1 MQKWYLR
8 TNEAIVPIKLVENCN
23 RSRSWN
29 WRSKSLFCEA
39 IIELKDLATALNLH
53 QFELS
58 ITGSSVIS
66 CPDSRCHH
74 CTDTHTHAHKKA
86 FHRTGSRSA
95 AAPFASTTSQK
106 RTPGSCWCCC
116 RSQRKLQHLGF
127 WRGRGAGEEVRQ
139 GWWKRLYILSRLIR
153 AMNSRIKDSPLLLF
167 DDVAEQFLFRNGI
180 FVLS

>member
-74 CTDTHTHAHKKA
+74 CTDTHTHTHTRRHSTARVRGPPRPPSRLRH
-86 FHRTGSRSA
+86 HRKELRGAAGA
-95 AAPFASTTSQK
+95 AAALRENCNISGFEEEEGREKKYAKDGERDCISS
-106 RTPGSCWCCC
+106 PGWSARWT
-116 RSQRKLQHLGF
+116 L
-127 WRGRGAGEEVRQ
+127 E
-139 GWWKRLYILSRLIR
+139 
-153 AMNSRIKDSPLLLF
+153 
-167 DDVAEQFLFRNGI
+167 
-180 FVLS
+180 